1 MDVDKIDTMFIENLE
16 EWILEEDKVVT
27 YKLLSRALKCHVNV
41 AKQMLFNFVTE
52 QKEKRNSELGIV
64 YLVSGNVKSL
74 GEDSKLKVVLVE
86 ERNLEEEIKKFEKV
100 LSRHIYSVQKS
111 KNVTSTSLF
120 GTDHVGLKGDV
131 YSCNTQSAIK
141 NKSAV
146 PKLNLDINRQ
156 NQQLN
161 ERNVK
166 SEVKEVEPEIKK
178 EIKEEIKSESK
189 TKKISSIE
197 SAFSKSK
204 PKKSPEQADG
214 RKLKKPT
221 SNISSMFAKQSA
233 NAKPKVKE
241 ELSSS
246 TSPGKEN
253 LENAQIEGEKEETNE
268 EKEKT
273 ATKNSA
279 STNKKPSSTRK
290 KSVKDDMKKRKRI
303 RVASDSESEDSEED
317 QHGEK
322 DIVGDMEEAPL
333 QASIIDSDEEEI
345 PSTPIPEPSQS
356 TGRRK
361 VKKEVEKTFLDE
373 SGFMVTK
380 REVVFVSEDEAV
392 VEEAPKPTKKE
403 SKAFAEPV
411 AKKTKLSSGNN
422 KQPSIMSFFKKK

>member
-52 QKEKRNSELGIV
+52 QKKKKNSELGIV
-64 YLVSGNVKSL
+64 YLVSGNVKFL
-74 GEDSKLKVVLVE
+74 GEDPKLKVVLVE
-86 ERNLEEEIKKFEKV
+86 ERNLEEEVKKFVKV

-131 YSCNTQSAIK
+131 YSCNSQSAIK

-146 PKLNLDINRQ
+146 PKVNLDINRQ
-156 NQQLN
+156 TQQLN

-166 SEVKEVEPEIKK
+166 SEVKEVEPEMKK

-204 PKKSPEQADG
+204 PKKSPEKADG

-253 LENAQIEGEKEETNE
+253 LENVQIEGEKEEN
-268 EKEKT
+268 EKT

-317 QHGEK
+317 QQGEK
-322 DIVGDMEEAPL
+322 DIVGDMEEAPP

-356 TGRRK
+356 TARRK

-392 VEEAPKPTKKE
+392 VEEPPKPTKKE
-403 SKAFAEPV
+403 SKAIAEPV
-411 AKKTKLSSGNN
+411 AKKAKLSSGNN